1 MQESDPDEM
10 QPEYDFSNAIRR
22 KSYLRNSGASLSDL
36 LESLSIW
43 ILEKPHMYARHTGE
57 LHGILDIVH
66 RLWATSVNRDADYF
80 LAREKTGEVG
90 GVGLL
95 SDAEMLEVVDFSN
108 PNPTTQKVL
117 DYWQIVDR
125 ELQIQQK
132 CERWYDNDYKFDD

>member
-1 MQESDPDEM
+1 MQESDQDEM

-36 LESLSIW
+36 LESLCVW
-43 ILEKPHMYARHTGE
+43 IFEKPHMYVRHTGE

-66 RLWATSVNRDADYF
+66 RLWATSVNRDGDYF
-80 LAREKTGEVG
+80 LARGETGEVG

-95 SDAEMLEVVDFSN
+95 SDAEMLEVIDLS
-108 PNPTTQKVL
+108 NPTTQKIL

-132 CERWYDNDYKFDD
+132 CEQWYVSDYKFDD